1 MATLSDR
8 QFEMDGYLFGRHA
21 PTGVEVTD
29 VDFGSPEARSTDV
42 DRPRADGTRFGR
54 EWRAGRE
61 ITLEVATMHHTDAV
75 LAELGKLCAAWDAAA
90 TRTAPGTLSVLRYNV
105 NGRTRRVYG
114 RPRKIEMDATEYKWG
129 KVLVTMTFV
138 TEGPYFYADEP
149 ATVSMGLS
157 AASTGGFVFPMY
169 FPASTVGFSEAR
181 DTVTIPSL
189 SPSPAVYKVKGPI
202 TSPVIECPGRWQC
215 ELLMDLESY
224 QEITI
229 DTRPWNLSVR
239 DQDGVSR
246 AGRLSTTSPRLP
258 EMWITPGGNDVILRG
273 SDLTGTSRLTVEAWP
288 TYPSF

>member
-114 RPRKIEMDATEYKWG
+114 RRSEERR
-129 KVLVTMTFV
+129 
-138 TEGPYFYADEP
+138 
-149 ATVSMGLS
+149 
-157 AASTGGFVFPMY
+157 GG
-169 FPASTVGFSEAR
+169 T
-181 DTVTIPSL
+181 
-189 SPSPAVYKVKGPI
+189 
-202 TSPVIECPGRWQC
+202 GRW
-215 ELLMDLESY
+215 Y
-224 QEITI
+224 
-229 DTRPWNLSVR
+229 
-239 DQDGVSR
+239 
-246 AGRLSTTSPRLP
+246 GRCR
-258 EMWITPGGNDVILRG
+258 E
-273 SDLTGTSRLTVEAWP
+273 
-288 TYPSF
+288 